1 MGKYVYIYTGGGMA
15 ETPEAQEA
23 VFAAWGAWFGEL
35 GSAITDGGNPFGES
49 TVVGSGSGSGSGSA
63 TATGYS
69 IVTAD
74 SLEDAATLAKGCP
87 ILDAGGS
94 VAVHEALDM

>member
-15 ETPEAQEA
+15 ETPEEQEA

-35 GSAITDGGNPFGES
+35 GAAVVDGGNPFGQS
-49 TVVGSGSGSGSGSA
+49 TVVGGGTA

-69 IVTAD
+69 IVSAD

-87 ILDAGGS
+87 ILTSGGA